1 MLLKNENIFD
11 VCSVCGA
18 RDLVARDFHHFLK
31 GPIRTSASLR
41 NGSSLSSFFTEIDD
55 YEGKGNKSL
64 FCIIYG
70 LFFCAFRVLDT

>member
-70 LFFCAFRVLDT
+70 LFSVLLEY